1 MDRIYRKQVFVM
13 IKQIKDFDAK
23 QYYHVWHP
31 AADLF
36 ETKDE
41 FVVTL
46 EIGGMDG
53 EDFSIN
59 YYKNVLSINGY
70 RAGEE
75 KEGSYHR
82 MEIPFGYFSASVKIP
97 GEIIVK
103 SIQAFYEN
111 GFLTIALPKIKPIHV
126 EIAEE

>member
-1 MDRIYRKQVFVM
+1 MDRIYKKQVFVV
-13 IKQIKDFDAK
+13 KQIKDFNAK
-23 QYYHVWHP
+23 QCYHVWHP

-41 FVVTL
+41 FIVTL
-46 EIGGMDG
+46 EIGGMEG

-59 YYKNVLSINGY
+59 YYKDILSISGY

-75 KEGSYHR
+75 KDGSYHR
-82 MEIPFGYFSASVKIP
+82 MEIPFGDFSNSIKIP
-97 GEIIVK
+97 GDIIAE

-111 GFLTIALPKIKPIHV
+111 GFLTITLPKTKPIHV

>member
-1 MDRIYRKQVFVM
+1 MDQVYKKQVFV
-13 IKQIKDFDAK
+13 IKQIKDFNVK
-23 QYYHVWHP
+23 QRYHVWHP

-36 ETKDE
+36 ETKKE
-41 FVVTL
+41 FIVTL
-46 EIGGMDG
+46 EIGGMES

-59 YYKNVLSINGY
+59 YYKDVLSISGN

-82 MEIPFGYFSASVKIP
+82 MEIPFGDFSNSIKIP
-97 GEIIVK
+97 GDIIAE

-111 GFLTIALPKIKPIHV
+111 GFLIITLPKIKQIHV